1 MAFVGILSQIKLLSG
16 PLVIQLVGY
25 ILKQLFTSVS
35 VKEVDIYLAVKAFS
49 DRTPPEK
56 NHTPESLS
64 VVDHPGYG
72 RGRSGTGVFGFKMA
86 DQRWRWEYP
95 HGPSPTEES
104 LKLRV
109 WSILT
114 T

>member
-49 DRTPPEK
+49 DRTPCSSSPRK
-56 NHTPESLS
+56 KIIPLNHSPLSTTQDTAEGGLVLESS
-64 VVDHPGYG
+64 GSKWRTSAGDGNIHTG
-72 RGRSGTGVFGFKMA
+72 RV
-86 DQRWRWEYP
+86 Q
-95 HGPSPTEES
+95 
-104 LKLRV
+104 LKKVLN
-109 WSILT
+109 
-114 T
+114 